1 MDFVEAARQLWHRK
15 LAVAVVLA
23 AAVLGAV
30 LISYS
35 ISLAPPGLHKRSL
48 QLGAASSQI
57 LVDTPD
63 STLVSGASPE
73 KFDTLAARARV
84 YGEYL
89 STLQARARIAAI
101 SGVPAASLTTA
112 GPFSPESGQ
121 VSYQNQTSASRGG
134 EILQE
139 GATNRLVFVAQEGV
153 PIINVD
159 AQAANAA
166 TAIRLAHASFITL
179 RQYVRALQHTG
190 AADPSHH
197 GEGVIVRQLGAP
209 EGGTIGGSNSKILMA
224 VAFLLIAGVG
234 FVLILAL
241 PRMAE
246 RWRRLDESDRPQA
259 PDVPPMRGAR
269 ATLLPLVAEEAA
281 TNGNGVANGATT
293 NGGDPAP
300 VHDAAADPARRT
312 A

>member
-1 MDFVEAARQLWHRK
+1 VDFVEAARRLWSRK
-15 LAVAVVLA
+15 LAAAIVLVAALLA
-23 AAVLGAV
+23 AMLV
-30 LISYS
+30 SYRVG
-35 ISLAPPGLHKRSL
+35 LAPPELRQRSL
-48 QLGAASSQI
+48 QIGAASSQI

-63 STLVSGASPE
+63 STLVSGATPE

-89 STLQARARIAAI
+89 STLQARARISEI
-101 SGVPAASLTTA
+101 SGVPAASLTTS

-134 EILQE
+134 EILKE
-139 GATNRLVFVAQEGV
+139 GASNRLVFVAQEGI

-159 AQAANAA
+159 AQAADAS

-179 RQYVRALQHTG
+179 RQYVRGLQRS
-190 AADPSHH
+190 AADGRRD

-209 EGGTIGGSNSKILMA
+209 EGGTIGGSNNRILMA
-224 VAFLLIAGVG
+224 LAFLLVSAVG

-241 PRMAE
+241 PQMAE
-246 RWRRLDESDRPQA
+246 RWRRLAEADRPA
-259 PDVPPMRGAR
+259 GPATHAR
-269 ATLLPLVAEEAA
+269 ATALPLLGEE
-281 TNGNGVANGATT
+281 GSANGGGGASGASV
-293 NGGDPAP
+293 NGADSSPA
-300 VHDAAADPARRT
+300 HDRAGEAPARRT